1 MNSIRIYL
9 LISILALPIYLGGQ
23 QNGNYPEEL
32 TSGSLDSQLDYIFK
46 NSGNYTNNGIRF
58 KVSRTREFEKLW
70 ANISDSIKAFRSDVQ
85 SLKETISSYNEK
97 IKDQQQK
104 LDDVTTSLTQVT
116 NEKDNISF
124 LGNNI
129 SKMTYSTIIWTLF
142 TILLLLLA
150 DFIYRYSKSNALT
163 KEAKSKLLDLEEEY
177 EEYRRKA
184 LEREQRISRQL
195 HDEMNK
201 NRKSK

>member
-1 MNSIRIYL
+1 MNQIRISL
-9 LISILALPIYLGGQ
+9 FICFLTLPIYLAAQ

-32 TSGSLDSQLDYIFK
+32 NSGNIESQLDYLYN

-58 KVSRTREFEKLW
+58 KVTRTREFEKLRE
-70 ANISDSIKAFRSDVQ
+70 NLLDSIRTFRSDVQ
-85 SLKETISSYNEK
+85 SLKETISAYNEK

-104 LDDVTTSLTQVT
+104 LDDVSTSLTQVT
-116 NEKDNISF
+116 NEKDSISF

-129 SKMTYSTIIWTLF
+129 SKMTYGTIIWTLF

-201 NRKSK
+201 NRKTK

>member
-1 MNSIRIYL
+1 MNQIRISL
-9 LISILALPIYLGGQ
+9 FICFLTLPIYLAAQ

-32 TSGSLDSQLDYIFK
+32 NSGNIESQLDFLYN

-58 KVSRTREFEKLW
+58 KVTRTREFEKLRE
-70 ANISDSIKAFRSDVQ
+70 NLLDSIRTFRSNLQ
-85 SLKETISSYNEK
+85 SLKETISAYNEK

-104 LDDVTTSLTQVT
+104 LDDVSTSLTQVT
-116 NEKDNISF
+116 NEKDSISF

-129 SKMTYSTIIWTLF
+129 SKMTYGTIIWTLF

-201 NRKSK
+201 NRKTK